1 MTHATIARVLDQV
14 PEAAHVEALLERA
27 RTEGRLSLDQ
37 LRQAF
42 DDAGIGP
49 AQAKRVLRLIADAG
63 VAIGSDQ
70 PKARTPRK
78 RRTSTAAS
86 PAPVAQAAAAASP
99 AAAQAATT
107 LPTPSAPPVASVA
120 TLDGGAEVHPVDDAA
135 DDDAADTFDE
145 EPVTTDLVRIYLT
158 EIGRVALL
166 NAEQEVDLAKRIEA
180 GLYAEEKVRREQAG
194 EIPALEAQ
202 LRRDLREI
210 AADGLRAKNH
220 LLEANLRLV
229 VSLAKR
235 YQGKGLTLLDLIQEG
250 NIGLVRAVEKF
261 DYAKGYKFSTYATW
275 WIRQALQRA
284 IADQGRTIRVPV
296 HMVEQINK
304 ALRVKR
310 DLAQELGRDPTP
322 DEIGQVLSMPGAK
335 VEEILGYG
343 RDTLSL
349 ETPVGDDGDSVLG
362 EFIEDAD
369 APVASDVV
377 DFALL
382 QDRLRGV
389 LAGLPERSA
398 AVVRL
403 RFGLEDG
410 RARTLDEVG
419 RELGLTRERIRQIE
433 RDTLADLRRSERT
446 EALRAYL

>member
-1 MTHATIARVLDQV
+1 MSTATIARANDGSRAGHDRDAGLPAVIEDLL
-14 PEAAHVEALLERA
+14 EAAAEQGTITFAQV
-27 RTEGRLSLDQ
+27 
-37 LRQAF
+37 RQAL
-42 DDAGIGP
+42 DEAGVGP
-49 AQAKRVLRLIADAG
+49 ADAKQVLRLINERGITIGADAPG
-63 VAIGSDQ
+63 
-70 PKARTPRK
+70 
-78 RRTSTAAS
+78 
-86 PAPVAQAAAAASP
+86 
-99 AAAQAATT
+99 
-107 LPTPSAPPVASVA
+107 SAPASA
-120 TLDGGAEVHPVDDAA
+120 TAVVDEDDLVDDSW
-135 DDDAADTFDE
+135 DQE
-145 EPVTTDLVRIYLT
+145 VPTTDLVRVYLT
-158 EIGRVALL
+158 DIGKVALL

-180 GLYAEEKVRREQAG
+180 GLFAAEKLRAAAAG
-194 EIPALEAQ
+194 ETRKPAVK
-202 LRRDLREI
+202 LRRDLEAI
-210 AADGLRAKNH
+210 AADGVRARNH

-261 DYAKGYKFSTYATW
+261 DYTKGYKFSTYATW

-310 DLAQELGRDPTP
+310 DLATELGREPTFA
-322 DEIGQVLSMPGAK
+322 ELGAVLELTPER

-343 RDTLSL
+343 RETLSL
-349 ETPVGDDGDSVLG
+349 ETPVGDDGTATFG

-377 DFALL
+377 DFGLL
-382 QDRLRGV
+382 QDRLRAV
-389 LAGLPERSA
+389 LGTLPDRSA
-398 AVVRL
+398 AVMRM

-433 RDTLADLRRSERT
+433 RDTLRELRRSDAAAT
-446 EALRAYL
+446 LKAWL

>member
-1 MTHATIARVLDQV
+1 MSTATIARVNPAARGGQDGDAGLPSVVEDLL
-14 PEAAHVEALLERA
+14 EAAAEQGTITFAQV
-27 RTEGRLSLDQ
+27 
-37 LRQAF
+37 RQAL
-42 DDAGIGP
+42 DEAGVGP
-49 AQAKRVLRLIADAG
+49 ADAKRVLRLINERGVTIGADAP
-63 VAIGSDQ
+63 GSA
-70 PKARTPRK
+70 PSAT
-78 RRTSTAAS
+78 TAA
-86 PAPVAQAAAAASP
+86 
-99 AAAQAATT
+99 
-107 LPTPSAPPVASVA
+107 
-120 TLDGGAEVHPVDDAA
+120 DEDDFVDDSW
-135 DDDAADTFDE
+135 DQE
-145 EPVTTDLVRIYLT
+145 VPTTDLVRVYLT
-158 EIGRVALL
+158 DIGKVALL

-180 GLYAEEKVRREQAG
+180 GLFAAEKLRAADAKETKKLPVK
-194 EIPALEAQ
+194 
-202 LRRDLREI
+202 LRRDLEAI
-210 AADGLRAKNH
+210 ASDGVRARNH

-261 DYAKGYKFSTYATW
+261 DYTKGYKFSTYATW

-310 DLAQELGRDPTP
+310 DLATELGREPTFA
-322 DEIGQVLSMPGAK
+322 ELGAVLEMTAER

-343 RDTLSL
+343 RETLSL
-349 ETPVGDDGDSVLG
+349 ETPVGDDGTATFG

-377 DFALL
+377 DFGLL
-382 QDRLRGV
+382 QDRLRSV
-389 LAGLPERSA
+389 LGTLPDRSA
-398 AVVRL
+398 AVMRM

-419 RELGLTRERIRQIE
+419 KELGLTRERIRQIE
-433 RDTLADLRRSERT
+433 RDTLRELRRSDAAAT
-446 EALRAYL
+446 LKAWL